1 LRRVS
6 FYALGWE
13 ATVTAKGN
21 IDDVLGILVS
31 LEPQVV
37 PLLVVLVLPFVVLIR
52 ERCIEILAKVDA
64 LEECV
69 FGLRVH
75 RALLVQDLLKLIL
88 LVLRLLA
95 TRVALHSHD
104 FMVELA
110 LLGGFRVV
118 PLALVGGVAIVS
130 LVVVVLGEALILL
143 I

>member
-88 LVLRLLA
+88 VLRLLA